1 MKNFKSSISTS
12 MERAA
17 IRVAPS
23 GKAATKAFAALLVL
37 ELALGTFGCSKSKP
51 AVQNSQNSSNQTVA
65 SVTAPSV
72 PSVVPVAENQPETAK
87 KKSVKGPVRKIPRTL
102 LYTDADSGFSFAYPR
117 KSALKVGQRA
127 ELEAIG
133 MEWLPINFVQQGGTT
148 VTMLELPGTT
158 TVQESSGEFFAV
170 SVHNGL
176 KAEQCGE
183 FADDSATKSDNSS
196 AQVAMPISR
205 ISLHGFEYSEL
216 NRQTEQGNAKYYH
229 RFVPG
234 SGEISSCYEFALAVK
249 APEKKAEGDIAAANS
264 ELQAEKKDDFARLE
278 RVLASVK
285 IKADSEPAKVAAET
299 TSTVNAEAPSAMA
312 NNKEATD
319 GAKTVA
325 KTDASPR

>member
-37 ELALGTFGCSKSKP
+37 ELALGTFGCSKSRP
-51 AVQNSQNSSNQTVA
+51 VAQNSQNSSNQTVA
-65 SVTAPSV
+65 TVATPAV
-72 PSVVPVAENQPETAK
+72 PSVSPVAENQPEAAK
-87 KKSVKGPVRKIPRTL
+87 KKSVKGPVRKLPHAL

-133 MEWLPINFVQQGGTT
+133 MEWLPMNFVQQGGTT
-148 VTMLELPGTT
+148 VTMLELPSTT
-158 TVQESSGEFFAV
+158 TEQETSGEFFAV

-176 KAEQCGE
+176 TAEQCGK
-183 FADDSATKSDNSS
+183 FADESARKSDDNSS
-196 AQVAMPISR
+196 AQAAMPISR

-234 SGEISSCYEFALAVK
+234 SGQISSCYEFTLALRSPK
-249 APEKKAEGDIAAANS
+249 QAEGEIASAIS
-264 ELQAEKKDDFARLE
+264 DSQVEKKDDFARLQ

-285 IKADSEPAKVAAET
+285 IKADSEPAKVAAGESAT
-299 TSTVNAEAPSAMA
+299 AKSAAEAS
-312 NNKEATD
+312 ET
-319 GAKTVA
+319 AKTVA
-325 KTDASPR
+325 SGDQSPR